1 MLSKFSNIYMYIL
14 TAFSCICPDVM
25 PSSMCLL
32 YLCSH
37 HHHLVS
43 AQQHSLHVTVLPTDP
58 ASLLIIIIIYNL
70 HCTHKPFNQHCQK
83 LSFFQQFCIN
93 FADIYSRNCIKRDRR
108 AFTELIHVKIILHNK
123 FMTLDKMRMFVI
135 LYFGNLFSCWREHLD
150 NLDTNFV
157 TRFNQ
162 WRCQSFQMFT
172 NRKYLQKIFLRTRD
186 LNR

>member
-1 MLSKFSNIYMYIL
+1 MLSKFAKEASYFISNIYIF
-14 TAFSCICPDVM
+14 TEFSCICPDVM
-25 PSSMCLL
+25 PSSMCPV
-32 YLCSH
+32 YLSSH
-37 HHHLVS
+37 RHHRHLVS

-123 FMTLDKMRMFVI
+123 LMIK
-135 LYFGNLFSCWREHLD
+135 
-150 NLDTNFV
+150 
-157 TRFNQ
+157 
-162 WRCQSFQMFT
+162 
-172 NRKYLQKIFLRTRD
+172 
-186 LNR
+186 